1 MAATLSF
8 ERKMTDPVPELSADG
23 FRAIVDHCPMGI
35 IIQGDGRVRYANQAG
50 LDCLG
55 FSDSRGAEGLR
66 VEALFEPK
74 SYATLACNFEK
85 MSADDD
91 QLFMGDLQLRHKSGT
106 LIDAEVQH
114 LGLRFDGHDAT
125 MISFR
130 DITATKRMEL
140 ELRQAQKLESIG
152 RLAAGVAH
160 EINTPIQYIG
170 DSAHFLGEF
179 ACEVLGLLDK
189 SRTALVH
196 LAGGAE
202 GTSVLLELTR
212 AEEAADLDYL
222 REQGPRA
229 IERII
234 DGVTRVACIV
244 SAMKSFSHP
253 GAAEAV
259 PMDINKMLTDTLV
272 IAGHEVRNAGTVA
285 TDLADL
291 PAMMGY
297 PGELNQAFLNLIVNA
312 AHAIV
317 DRGDVP
323 EPGRLKVSTCH
334 QHQHV
339 EITIV
344 DNGCGM
350 PPEVQARLFEPFF
363 TTKEVGRGTGQ
374 GLAVVRAAAEK
385 HGGIVLFESTVGVGT
400 TFRLRIPTSRAV
412 SEA

>member
-1 MAATLSF
+1 MLVV
-8 ERKMTDPVPELSADG
+8 PVSKLCSDG
-23 FRAIVDHCPMGI
+23 FQAIVDQCPMGI
-35 IIQGDGRVRYANQAG
+35 IVQRDARVLYVNRAG

-55 FSDSRGAEGLR
+55 FSDTSEAEGLSI
-66 VEALFEPK
+66 EAMLEPK

-91 QLFMGDLQLRHKSGT
+91 QLFMGDLQLRHRSGT

-114 LGLRFDGHDAT
+114 LGLSFDGRDAT

-170 DSAHFLGEF
+170 DSAHFLQEF
-179 ACEVLGLLDK
+179 ASEVLGLLDK
-189 SRTALVH
+189 SRAALGE

-202 GTSVLLELTR
+202 GTSVLLALTA
-212 AEEAADLDYL
+212 AEETADLDYL

-234 DGVTRVACIV
+234 DGVSRVACIV

-272 IAGHEVRNAGTVA
+272 IAGHEVRNAGTVV

-291 PAMMGY
+291 PPMMGY
-297 PGELNQAFLNLIVNA
+297 PGELNQAFLNLVVNA
-312 AHAIV
+312 AHAIA
-317 DRGDVP
+317 DRGEVP
-323 EPGRLKVSTCH
+323 EPGRLTVSTRH
-334 QHQHV
+334 QHHHV
-339 EITIV
+339 EITIA

-350 PPEVQARLFEPFF
+350 PTEVQARLFEPFF

-385 HGGIVLFESTVGVGT
+385 HGGIALFESTLGVGT
-400 TFRLRIPTSRAV
+400 TFTLRLPISAAA
-412 SEA
+412 SEFDA